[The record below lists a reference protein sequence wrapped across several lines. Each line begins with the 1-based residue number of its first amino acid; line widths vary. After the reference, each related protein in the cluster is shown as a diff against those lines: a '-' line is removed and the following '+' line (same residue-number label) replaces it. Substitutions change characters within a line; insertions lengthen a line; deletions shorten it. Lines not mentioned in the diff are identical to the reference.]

1 MRNLLPKSAYARNV
15 LTLMTGTSLAQAI
28 PIAISPILT
37 RIYSPEDF
45 GLFSFYIA
53 LVSVAVVLVTGRYE
67 LAILLPRRERDA
79 LHITALVLILSG
91 IVSIFLAII
100 IFVFNKKIA
109 FLLGNPDI
117 GPWLYWVPVSTWL
130 MGTYQGLNYW
140 SNRRSQYKRLAI
152 SRTAQSGGGSLIQLG
167 LGFFKKG
174 ASGLVVGQI
183 FGQLLSSS
191 MLARM
196 IWKDDKELVREIRL
210 KQIFLLSCKYS
221 RFPKYMI
228 LGQLFNSASGY
239 MPIFLLGV
247 FFGPAVV
254 GLYSLSQRVILAPMV
269 LIGEAIGDVYRSEAA
284 TIYRKNGNCLNLF
297 KVTFFKLVIL
307 SFFVTV
313 PIFLW
318 GEYIYAFLFGEQWRE
333 AGKIA
338 SLLSLMIFFQGT
350 SSPMSQ
356 TILLENL
363 QKMDLAWQILR
374 LTLAIGSIYFGYK
387 FSLGYELTI
396 LVFSISF
403 SILYIVHSVFQYF
416 VAKGV
421 WNEKKN

>member
-1 MRNLLPKSAYARNV
+1 MRNLLPQSAYARNV

-37 RIYSPEDF
+37 RVYSPEDF
-45 GLFSFYIA
+45 GLFSFYMA
-53 LVSVAVVLVTGRYE
+53 LVAVAVVLVTGRYE

-79 LHITALVLILSG
+79 LNITALVLILSLF
-91 IVSIFLAII
+91 ISIFLAII
-100 IFVFNKKIA
+100 IFIFNKKIVH
-109 FLLGNPDI
+109 LLGNPDI
-117 GPWLYWVPVSTWL
+117 GPWLYWVPISTWL

-140 SNRRSQYKRLAI
+140 SNRKSQYRRLAI

-174 ASGLVVGQI
+174 ALGLVVGQI
-183 FGQLLSSS
+183 FGQLFSSS

-196 IWKDDKELVREIRL
+196 IWKDDKELIRGIRL
-210 KQIFLLSCKYS
+210 KRIFLLSCKYS

-228 LGQLFNSASGY
+228 LGQLFNNASGY
-239 MPIFLLGV
+239 MPIFLFGV

-284 TIYRKNGNCLNLF
+284 TIYRKEGSCLNLF
-297 KVTFFKLVIL
+297 KFTFFKLIIL

-338 SLLSLMIFFQGT
+338 SLLSLMIFFQGI

-363 QKMDLAWQILR
+363 QKIDLAWQVLR
-374 LTLAIGSIYFGYK
+374 FILAIGSIYFGYK
-387 FSLGYELTI
+387 MSLGYELTI
-396 LVFSISF
+396 LAFSISF
-403 SILYIVHSVFQYF
+403 SILYIVHSGFQYF